1 MPDFSILIETVVPRL
16 VAMLVL
22 VVVATL
28 SGVVRSV
35 VKKEFQLVKLG
46 DFLGSMVLPKVG
58 GWLLLEALAFFVSP
72 AVIPVETGMTG
83 DILTGLS
90 WAAYTAAFGSL
101 LAQFLANLHE
111 MGVLENYTKYFSR
124 SPEKGNG

>member
-1 MPDFSILIETVVPRL
+1 MPDFSLLIETLVPRL
-16 VAMLVL
+16 VAMLAL
-22 VVVATL
+22 VFVVTL
-28 SGVVRSV
+28 SGVIRSV
-35 VKKEFQLVKLG
+35 VKKEFQLAKLG

-58 GWLLLEALAFFVSP
+58 GWLLLEVLAFFVSP
-72 AVIPVETGMTG
+72 AVIPVETGMTD
-83 DILTGLS
+83 DILTGLG

-124 SPEKGNG
+124 APEKGGG